1 MGVWRQ
7 AHCCLVSGQGQIGGY
22 GGVIL
27 SLRARYFPGSSECS
41 EYETRPRTNNDTR
54 ERGCGSFCRTCRSM
68 SYCQVGRVKPEFS
81 LEFRKRCLRRRP
93 GYMRTD
99 IFDSGFRARLES
111 IHPFLPCVRLSGARV
126 DLASSLSNTG
136 RRVRP
141 VSFIASESIDLR

>member
-1 MGVWRQ
+1 MSFFPS
-7 AHCCLVSGQGQIGGY
+7 AQGTSPEVLNVLNMRHDLGLIM
-22 GGVIL
+22 
-27 SLRARYFPGSSECS
+27 
-41 EYETRPRTNNDTR
+41 TR

-126 DLASSLSNTG
+126 DLAPSLSNTG